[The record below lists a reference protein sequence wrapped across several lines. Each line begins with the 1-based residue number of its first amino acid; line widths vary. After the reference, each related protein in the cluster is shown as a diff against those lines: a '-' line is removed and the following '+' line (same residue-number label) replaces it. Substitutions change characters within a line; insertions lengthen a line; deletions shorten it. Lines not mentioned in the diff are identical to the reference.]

1 MKPTSKVSTVPA
13 LSTSSSTVPLAQQLA
28 QQMAARRAV
37 IRPRA
42 NSNSN
47 TSNWS
52 GGGNLNKT
60 AAKKLAYEAMVEK
73 AAENFLRQQELSVEE
88 LNKLKKQALTHQI
101 PSLFSKKPSS
111 LNTESVNT
119 PFGKVPARMFKRQSH
134 KQYNSG
140 ENNINSTR
148 RPHRTRR
155 NRN

>member
-1 MKPTSKVSTVPA
+1 MKNFKLIKESWDRFVTEQEKVDLPF
-13 LSTSSSTVPLAQQLA
+13 
-28 QQMAARRAV
+28 MD
-37 IRPRA
+37 I
-42 NSNSN
+42 
-47 TSNWS
+47 
-52 GGGNLNKT
+52 GDKT
-60 AAKKLAYEAMVEK
+60 
-73 AAENFLRQQELSVEE
+73 FGSVEE

-148 RPHRTRR
+148 RTHRTRR